1 MGIFRKFMRNVMG
14 ADTHYPLV
22 FISLTSSF
30 SVFKQ
35 NGLIK
40 EYQEEELLDSLYS
53 FWDNLRA
60 QNVITSHEYSSYFL
74 MTMRPP
80 TENYIFNYAFTEEE
94 TPLAESL
101 TLDLLEEFRK
111 YRSVDLRRESADF
124 GNNIP
129 KDLVKIIEARGF
141 ECPDNSM
148 NMIMAYAVG
157 NTYKYLLFKSDSD
170 GRMDRLSKRA
180 LASEMLPV
188 FLATWYF
195 RKKN

>member
-1 MGIFRKFMRNVMG
+1 MG

-30 SVFKQ
+30 STFR
-35 NGLIK
+35 NMGLIN
-40 EYQEEELLDSLYS
+40 EEQEEELLDSLFS

-60 QNVITSHEYSSYFL
+60 QNAITSHEYSSYFL

-80 TENYIFNYAFTEEE
+80 KEQYIFSYAFTDEE
-94 TPLAESL
+94 TPLAEAL

-111 YRSVDLRRESADF
+111 YRSVDLRRELAEF

-129 KDLVKIIEARGF
+129 KDLVKIIEAKGF

-148 NMIMAYAVG
+148 NMIMAYAVA

-170 GRMDRLSKRA
+170 GRMDRVSKRA
-180 LASEMLPV
+180 LASEILPV
-188 FLATWYF
+188 FLATWNF